1 MEIHNNLHHS
11 ILSYL
16 LDMTI
21 TNRPRQQPIEG
32 IGSEKVHMILR
43 RCEVGK
49 LSVKGS
55 DCSGLKL
62 IPLTDEQKNVLNLF
76 DCNYIVRG
84 NF

>member
-1 MEIHNNLHHS
+1 
-11 ILSYL
+11 
-16 LDMTI
+16 MTI

-62 IPLTDEQKNVLNLF
+62 MPLTDEQKNV
-76 DCNYIVRG
+76 CNYSALPKLSLK
-84 NF
+84 NSFLSED